1 LKTLLT
7 FLLVAG
13 TAIFMS
19 FTLNS
24 NFIYDQDK
32 WVAPASSKELKNP
45 FAGKS
50 SINKGKSIYKTRCV
64 VCHGEKGAGDGLAG
78 KALTPPAADHT
89 ANYVQEQTDGELFWK
104 VSEGRGAM
112 VGWKLILS
120 EEERWALVNYMRTL
134 AK

>member
-1 LKTLLT
+1 MKTLLS
-7 FLLVAG
+7 FLLVASA
-13 TAIFMS
+13 AIFMS

-24 NFIYDQDK
+24 NLSFDQDK
-32 WVAPASSKELKNP
+32 WVAPASAKELKNP
-45 FAGKS
+45 FTGKA

-64 VCHGEKGAGDGLAG
+64 ICHGDKGEGDGPAG
-78 KALTPPAADHT
+78 KALTPPAANHT
-89 ANYVQEQTDGELFWK
+89 TAAVQTQTDGELFWK

-120 EEERWALVNYMRTL
+120 EEERWALVNYLRTL

>member
-1 LKTLLT
+1 
-7 FLLVAG
+7 
-13 TAIFMS
+13 MS
-19 FTLNS
+19 FTLTS
-24 NFIYDQDK
+24 NLNFDQDK

-45 FAGKS
+45 FTGKAN
-50 SINKGKSIYKTRCV
+50 INKGKSIYKTRCV
-64 VCHGEKGAGDGLAG
+64 ICHGEKGAGDGPAG

-89 ANYVQEQTDGELFWK
+89 AAYVQKQTDGELFWK

-120 EEERWALVNYMRTL
+120 EEERWSLVNYMRTL